1 MRNLL
6 STFVAATTMA
16 MVAAPAMAIVLCTN
30 GDLTASCPITEDFVN
45 TSTTDTFTFE
55 GPGYLDISFF
65 SDSGL
70 TTPIDTGFTISI
82 NGNTFT
88 EPKTTLSSY
97 SFDYVGFALSFS
109 VIVTDVTVDPFA
121 DFQLT
126 RDLPPNFNLLPDPSP
141 TPLPSTWTMMIV
153 GFAGLVFFAYR
164 RKKGTAA
171 LAAA

>member
-1 MRNLL
+1 MRKGLFTL
-6 STFVAATTMA
+6 VAAAAVA
-16 MVAAPAMAIVLCTN
+16 MVAAPAMAIGVGTCTS
-30 GDLTASCPITEDFVN
+30 GDLTGSCPITEDFVS
-45 TSTTDTFTFE
+45 TSTTYTFTFE

-65 SDSGL
+65 DDSHA
-70 TTPIDTGFTISI
+70 PIATGFTISI

-97 SFDYVGFALSFS
+97 SFDYVGFESSFS
-109 VIVTDVTVDPFA
+109 VIVSDVTVDPFA

-126 RDLPPNFNLLPDPSP
+126 GNLPNNFDLLPDPSP

-164 RKKGTAA
+164 RKKGTPA